1 MYGLFGWKDLMKYP
15 NEIYKL
21 GAFVGILD
29 TAEGL
34 MPIKKAGNNSN
45 TLIMWMADI
54 RDAGLINRGEHM
66 EIQQRMI
73 HGPGGI

>member
-1 MYGLFGWKDLMKYP
+1 
-15 NEIYKL
+15 
-21 GAFVGILD
+21 
-29 TAEGL
+29 L
-34 MPIKKAGNNSN
+34 MPINKAGNNSN

-54 RDAGLINRGEHM
+54 RDAGLINRAEHM